1 MSDYGHDLLFG
12 SFVTPR
18 GDDPGRTVDIAVLAE
33 QVGMDLVTF
42 QDHPYQPA
50 FLDTWT
56 LLSFVAART
65 NRVHVAANVT
75 NLPLRPPAVLARSVA
90 SLDLLSGG
98 RVGLGLG
105 AGSFWEAIEA
115 MGGRR
120 LTPGQGVRALE
131 EAIEV
136 IHQIWDTEARGGV
149 RVDGEFYRVRG
160 AKRGPAPAHPV
171 PIWLGAYKPRMLQL
185 TGRRADGWLPS
196 LSYLQPGDLAK
207 GNAIIDDAAQQA
219 GRSPQAVRR
228 LLNIAGRFSAVGRGS
243 LEGPA
248 EQWVR
253 ELTELALGEGV
264 SAFILASDDPDDLR
278 RFAGEVAPA
287 VRELV
292 AAERAR
298 GAAPMGTPEPEPEP
312 EPQSERE
319 RASESGRAPQS
330 ERGRASESV
339 RASEPAARPSRATV
353 TGGAFAVVPT
363 PDDGVRRS
371 DQQVWDESTRPSGPV
386 PDPDRT
392 YTPHEQATGAHLVQ
406 VHDGLRAE
414 LTQIHDLIEQVA
426 AGEIDAGAARSHINT
441 MTMRQNRWTL
451 GVYCESY
458 CRIVTTHHTI
468 EDQSFFPRLRARD
481 PRLGPVVDRLEQE
494 HHVIHD
500 VLEGVDRA
508 LVAYVGS
515 PDGLAELRA
524 AVDLLTDALLSHL
537 SYEERELVEPLAR
550 LGIA

>member
-1 MSDYGHDLLFG
+1 MSDYGHDLVFG
-12 SFVTPR
+12 SFVTPSA
-18 GDDPGRTVDIAVLAE
+18 GNPDRTVGVAILAE
-33 QVGMDLVTF
+33 QIGLDLVTF

-56 LLSFVAART
+56 LLNFVAART
-65 NRVHVAANVT
+65 SRVHVAANVT

-90 SLDLLSGG
+90 SLDLLTGG
-98 RVGLGLG
+98 RVSLGLG
-105 AGSFWEAIEA
+105 AGAFWDAIEA

-136 IHQIWDTEARGGV
+136 IRQFWDVETRGGV
-149 RVDGEFYRVRG
+149 RVDGEFYRVVG

-185 TGRRADGWLPS
+185 TGRRADGWLPT
-196 LSYLQPGDLAK
+196 LGYLQPGDLAK
-207 GNAIIDDAAQQA
+207 GNTIIDDAAQEA
-219 GRSPQAVRR
+219 GRSPRDVRR
-228 LLNIAGRFSAVGRGS
+228 LLNIAGQFSAVGRGP
-243 LEGPA
+243 LNGPA
-248 EQWVR
+248 EQWAE
-253 ELTELALGEGV
+253 ELAELALGDGV
-264 SAFILASDDPDDLR
+264 GTFILASDDPDDLR

-292 AAERAR
+292 AAERDQ
-298 GAAPMGTPEPEPEP
+298 GAAPGRTPAQPEPEPVVV
-312 EPQSERE
+312 
-319 RASESGRAPQS
+319 AP
-330 ERGRASESV
+330 V
-339 RASEPAARPSRATV
+339 RASRATA

-371 DQQVWDESTRPSGPV
+371 EQQVWDESTRPSGPT
-386 PDPDRT
+386 PDPERT
-392 YTPHEQATGAHLVQ
+392 YTPQEQATGAHLVQ
-406 VHDGLRAE
+406 IHDGLRAE
-414 LTQIHDLIEQVA
+414 LAQIHDLIDQVA

-468 EDQSFFPRLRARD
+468 EDQSFFPRLRAQD

>member
-1 MSDYGHDLLFG
+1 MSDYGHDLVFG
-12 SFVTPR
+12 SFVTPGA
-18 GDDPGRTVDIAVLAE
+18 GDPDRTVGLAVLTE
-33 QVGMDLVTF
+33 QVGLDLVTF

-65 NRVHVAANVT
+65 NRVHLAANVT

-90 SLDLLSGG
+90 SLDLLSDG
-98 RVGLGLG
+98 RITLGLG
-105 AGSFWEAIEA
+105 AGAFWEAIEA

-120 LTPGQGVRALE
+120 LTPGEGVRALE
-131 EAIEV
+131 EAIE
-136 IHQIWDTEARGGV
+136 IIRQMWDTETRGGV
-149 RVDGEFYRVRG
+149 RVDGEFYRVVG

-171 PIWLGAYKPRMLQL
+171 PVWLGAYKPRMLQL
-185 TGRRADGWLPS
+185 AGRRADGWLPT
-196 LSYLQPGDLAK
+196 LGYLQPGDLTK
-207 GNAIIDDAAQQA
+207 GNAIIDDAAQEA
-219 GRSPQAVRR
+219 GRSPRDVRR
-228 LLNIAGRFSAVGRGS
+228 LLNIAGQFSAVGRGP
-243 LEGPA
+243 LNGPA
-248 EQWVR
+248 EQWVQ
-253 ELTELALGEGV
+253 ELAELALDEGV
-264 SAFILASDDPDDLR
+264 SAFILAGDDPDDLR

-292 AAERAR
+292 AAERDSGVAERPQGAAERDPGTAVGDR
-298 GAAPMGTPEPEPEP
+298 GAAAG
-312 EPQSERE
+312 
-319 RASESGRAPQS
+319 GRGAAAAPV
-330 ERGRASESV
+330 A
-339 RASEPAARPSRATV
+339 PAVRPSRATV

-371 DQQVWDESTRPSGPV
+371 DQQVWDESTRPTGPA
-386 PDPDRT
+386 PDRDRT
-392 YTPHEQATGAHLVQ
+392 YTPQEQATGAHLVQ
-406 VHDGLRAE
+406 IHDGLRAE
-414 LTQIHDLIEQVA
+414 LAQIHDLIEQVA

-515 PDGLAELRA
+515 PDGLADLRA